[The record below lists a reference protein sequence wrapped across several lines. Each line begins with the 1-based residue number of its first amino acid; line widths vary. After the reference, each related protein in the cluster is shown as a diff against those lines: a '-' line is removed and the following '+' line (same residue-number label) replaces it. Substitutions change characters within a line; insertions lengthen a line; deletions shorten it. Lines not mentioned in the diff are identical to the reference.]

1 MLADREQAS
10 GPDLPSTGLPEDWE
24 RVVSAPFIVNER
36 YGTRCSSVLLVERT
50 GRTILQERRFDA
62 AGIQSGNSRFEF
74 TSAEVPEVWFEAED
88 PDEAVA
94 TDTSFDSS
102 PE

>member
-1 MLADREQAS
+1 MLADREQA
-10 GPDLPSTGLPEDWE
+10 PIDNLPSTGLPADWE

-36 YGTRCSSVLLVERT
+36 YGTRCSSLLLVERN
-50 GRTILQERRFDA
+50 GRTVLHERRFDA
-62 AGIQSGNSRFEF
+62 AGVQTGTTRFEF

-88 PDEAVA
+88 PDAV
-94 TDTSFDSS
+94 TSIDTSFDSS